1 MNFSWF
7 SFDLKRYSDFGI
19 QFDYKTPNDMH
30 RTILIYKVV
39 LFIAVINLLSF
50 NVVAQKKKLS
60 SGAFSSYDKVFKG
73 SIQDVNLD
81 DYADGPHFFWIDSK
95 TVKSWYINHKKEGN
109 TIDIREK
116 KIKVKGDSVL
126 VKGQK
131 GDSNRY
137 WLRKGKY
144 PVQDAEYTDV
154 KKLLAIGDVHGEYD
168 VMVDLLQNTGV
179 INENLDWNWGDG
191 HLVFI
196 GDIFDRGNKVTES
209 LYLIKK
215 LQRQA
220 IENKGKLH
228 LLLGNHEVMVL
239 MNDSRYVAPK
249 YKNMCQRLMMN
260 YPRFFAENTEL
271 GKWLRSLN
279 SVVKI
284 NDLLFV
290 HGGLSPSLVDRE
302 LSLEQINNDIRNS
315 LSADNK
321 MTHEE
326 IMKTI
331 YFPEN
336 PLWYRGYLMKS
347 RTYSIINSDE
357 LNKVLS
363 YYKANRIFFGHTEVE
378 SIRFLHG
385 GKVVAINVPMGYPEI
400 KPQVLLVENGMY
412 YRCFLDGSKEL
423 IE

>member
-1 MNFSWF
+1 M
-7 SFDLKRYSDFGI
+7 Y
-19 QFDYKTPNDMH
+19 
-30 RTILIYKVV
+30 RTIKPYKYVIVV
-39 LFIAVINLLSF
+39 FLTVINLWSL
-50 NVVAQKKKLS
+50 NADAQEKKGELS
-60 SGAFSSYDKVFKG
+60 SGAFSSYDKVFNG
-73 SIQDVNLD
+73 NIQDVNLE
-81 DYADGPHFFWIDSK
+81 DYSDGPHFFWLDSK
-95 TVKSWYINHKKEGN
+95 TVKSWYINHEKEGN

-116 KIKVKGDSVL
+116 KIKIKDDSVL

-131 GDSNRY
+131 GDANLY

-144 PVQDAEYTDV
+144 PIQSAEYADV
-154 KKLLAIGDVHGEYD
+154 NKVLAIGDVHGEYD
-168 VMVDLLQNTGV
+168 VLVQLLKNTGV

-196 GDIFDRGNKVTES
+196 GDIFDRGDKVTEC

-220 IENKGKLH
+220 YENKGKLH
-228 LLLGNHEVMVL
+228 LLLGNHEVMIL
-239 MNDSRYVAPK
+239 MNDSRYIAPK

-290 HGGLSPSLVDRE
+290 HGGLSPDLVDRG
-302 LSLEQINNDIRNS
+302 LSLEQINDDIRKS
-315 LSADNK
+315 LNKDNE

-326 IMKTI
+326 LMKAI

-347 RTYSIINSDE
+347 RSYSIINTEE

-363 YYKANRIFFGHTEVE
+363 YYSTSRIFFGHTEVE
-378 SIRFLHG
+378 SIRFLHE
-385 GKVVAINVPMGYPEI
+385 GKVGAINVPMGYSEI
-400 KPQVLLVENGMY
+400 KPQVLLVEDGKF
-412 YRCFLDGSKEL
+412 YRCFIDGRREL
-423 IE
+423 IEY

>member
-1 MNFSWF
+1 M
-7 SFDLKRYSDFGI
+7 Y
-19 QFDYKTPNDMH
+19 
-30 RTILIYKVV
+30 RTIKPYKYVIV
-39 LFIAVINLLSF
+39 LFLSVINLWSL
-50 NVVAQKKKLS
+50 NADAQEKKGELS

-73 SIQDVNLD
+73 DVKEINPE
-81 DYADGPHFFWIDSK
+81 DYSDGPHFFWLDDK
-95 TVKSWYINHKKEGN
+95 TVKSWYINHEKEGN

-116 KIKVKGDSVL
+116 KIKIKGDSVV

-131 GDSNRY
+131 GDRNEY
-137 WLRKGKY
+137 LIRKGKY
-144 PVQDAEYTDV
+144 PVQNAEYSGVT
-154 KKLLAIGDVHGEYD
+154 KLLAIGDVHGEYD
-168 VMVDLLQNTGV
+168 VLVQLLKNTGV

-196 GDIFDRGNKVTES
+196 GDIFDRGDKVTES

-220 IENKGKLH
+220 NENKGKLH
-228 LLLGNHEVMVL
+228 LLLGNHEVMIL
-239 MNDSRYVAPK
+239 MNDSRYIAPK

-290 HGGLSPSLVDRE
+290 HGGLSPDLVDRG
-302 LSLEQINNDIRNS
+302 LSLEQINDDIRKS
-315 LSADNK
+315 LDKDNE

-326 IMKTI
+326 LMKAI

-347 RTYSIINSDE
+347 RSYSIINMEE

-363 YYKANRIFFGHTEVE
+363 YYSTSRIFFGHTEVE
-378 SIRFLHG
+378 SIRFLHE
-385 GKVVAINVPMGYPEI
+385 GKVGAINVPMGYSEI
-400 KPQVLLVENGMY
+400 KPQVLLVEDGKF
-412 YRCFLDGSKEL
+412 YRCFIDGRREL
-423 IE
+423 IEY

>member
-1 MNFSWF
+1 M
-7 SFDLKRYSDFGI
+7 Y
-19 QFDYKTPNDMH
+19 
-30 RTILIYKVV
+30 RTIWNYKIIIFFA
-39 LFIAVINLLSF
+39 LINLWSL
-50 NVVAQKKKLS
+50 NADAQKKKEKLS

-73 SIQDVNLD
+73 NVKEINLD
-81 DYADGPHFFWIDSK
+81 DYADGPHFFWLDSK
-95 TVKSWYINHKKEGN
+95 TVKSWYINHTKEGN

-116 KIKVKGDSVL
+116 KIKVKRDSVL

-131 GDSNRY
+131 GDANQY

-144 PVQDAEYTDV
+144 PIQSAEYSGV
-154 KKLLAIGDVHGEYD
+154 NKLLAIGDVHGEYD
-168 VMVDLLQNTGV
+168 VLVKLLRNSGV
-179 INENLDWNWGDG
+179 IDENLDWNWGDG

-196 GDIFDRGNKVTES
+196 GDIFDRGDKVTES

-215 LQRQA
+215 LQGQA
-220 IENKGKLH
+220 NENKGKLH

-284 NDLLFV
+284 NDLIFV
-290 HGGLSPSLVDRE
+290 HGGLSPNLVDRG
-302 LSLEQINNDIRNS
+302 LSLEQINNDIRKS
-315 LSADNK
+315 LDKDNE

-326 IMKTI
+326 VMKAV

-347 RTYSIINSDE
+347 RSYSIINKEE

-363 YYKANRIFFGHTEVE
+363 YYSASRIFFGHTEVE
-378 SIRFLHG
+378 SIRFLHE
-385 GKVVAINVPMGYPEI
+385 GKVGAINVPMGYSEI
-400 KPQVLLVENGMY
+400 KPQVLLVEDGGF
-412 YRCFLDGSKEL
+412 YRCFIDGRREL

>member
-1 MNFSWF
+1 M
-7 SFDLKRYSDFGI
+7 Y
-19 QFDYKTPNDMH
+19 
-30 RTILIYKVV
+30 RTIRNYKIIIF
-39 LFIAVINLLSF
+39 LAVINLWSF
-50 NVVAQKKKLS
+50 NVEAQKKKDELS

-73 SIQDVNLD
+73 NVKGVNPE
-81 DYADGPHFFWIDSK
+81 DYAEGPHFFWLDSK
-95 TVKSWYINHKKEGN
+95 TVKSWYINHEKEGN

-116 KIKVKGDSVL
+116 KIKVKRDSVL

-131 GDSNRY
+131 GDANRY

-144 PVQDAEYTDV
+144 PIQSAEYSGV
-154 KKLLAIGDVHGEYD
+154 NKLVAIGDVHGEYD
-168 VMVDLLQNTGV
+168 VLVKLLRNSGV
-179 INENLDWNWGDG
+179 IDENLDWNWGDG

-196 GDIFDRGNKVTES
+196 GDIFDRGDKVTES

-215 LQRQA
+215 LQGQA
-220 IENKGKLH
+220 NENKGKLH

-249 YKNMCQRLMMN
+249 YKNMCQRLMFN
-260 YPRFFAENTEL
+260 YPRFFKADTEL

-290 HGGLSPSLVDRE
+290 HGGLSSNLVDRG
-302 LSLEQINNDIRNS
+302 LSLEQINNDIRKS
-315 LSADNK
+315 LSKDNE

-326 IMKTI
+326 LMKTV

-336 PLWYRGYLMKS
+336 PLWYRGYIMKS
-347 RTYSIINSDE
+347 RSYSIINKEE

-363 YYKANRIFFGHTEVE
+363 YYRTSRIFFGHTEVE
-378 SIRFLHG
+378 SIRFLHE
-385 GKVVAINVPMGYPEI
+385 GKVGAINVPMGYPEI
-400 KPQVLLVENGMY
+400 KPQVLLVEDGKF
-412 YRCFLDGSKEL
+412 YRCFIDGRKEL

>member
-1 MNFSWF
+1 M
-7 SFDLKRYSDFGI
+7 
-19 QFDYKTPNDMH
+19 
-30 RTILIYKVV
+30 
-39 LFIAVINLLSF
+39 
-50 NVVAQKKKLS
+50 AQKNKLS
-60 SGAFSSYDKVFKG
+60 SGAFSAYDRVFKG
-73 SIQDVNLD
+73 NIKEVNLD
-81 DYADGPHFFWIDSK
+81 DYTDGPHFFWIDSK

-116 KIKVKGDSVL
+116 KIKINGDSVL

-131 GDSNRY
+131 GDVNRY

-144 PVQDAEYTDV
+144 PIQDAEYSGV
-154 KKLLAIGDVHGEYD
+154 NKLLAIGDVHGEYD
-168 VMVDLLQNTGV
+168 VLVKLLRNSGV
-179 INENLDWNWGDG
+179 IDENLDWNWGDG

-196 GDIFDRGNKVTES
+196 GDIFDRGDKVTEC

-279 SVVKI
+279 SVVKV

-290 HGGLSPSLVDRE
+290 HGGLSPNLVDRG
-302 LSLEQINNDIRNS
+302 LSLEHINSDIRNS

-326 IMKTI
+326 LMKAI

-336 PLWYRGYLMKS
+336 PLWYRGYLMKTRS
-347 RTYSIINSDE
+347 YSIINKEE

-363 YYKANRIFFGHTEVE
+363 YYNTRRIFFGHTEVE
-378 SIRFLHG
+378 SIRFLYE
-385 GKVVAINVPMGYPEI
+385 GKVGAINVPMGYSEI
-400 KPQVLLVENGMY
+400 KPQVLLVEGGKF
-412 YRCFLDGSKEL
+412 YRCFIDGRREL

>member
-1 MNFSWF
+1 MYRRVKF
-7 SFDLKRYSDFGI
+7 
-19 QFDYKTPNDMH
+19 YKYV
-30 RTILIYKVV
+30 IV
-39 LFIAVINLLSF
+39 LFLAVINLWSF
-50 NVVAQKKKLS
+50 NVEAQEKKNELS
-60 SGAFSSYDKVFKG
+60 SGAFSSYDKVFNG
-73 SIQDVNLD
+73 NIQDLNLD
-81 DYADGPHFFWIDSK
+81 DYADGPHFFWLDDK
-95 TVKSWYINHKKEGN
+95 TVKSWYINHEKEGN

-116 KIKVKGDSVL
+116 KIKIKGDSVL

-131 GDSNRY
+131 GDRNEY

-144 PVQDAEYTDV
+144 PIQSAEYSGVT
-154 KKLLAIGDVHGEYD
+154 KLLAIGDVHGEYD
-168 VMVDLLQNTGV
+168 VLVELLRNIGV
-179 INENLDWNWGDG
+179 VNENLDWDWGDG
-191 HLVFI
+191 HLVFV
-196 GDIFDRGNKVTES
+196 GDIFDRGDKVTES

-220 IENKGKLH
+220 NENKGKLH

-249 YKNMCQRLMMN
+249 YKNMCQRLMFN
-260 YPRFFAENTEL
+260 YPRFFRVDTEL

-290 HGGLSPSLVDRE
+290 HGGLSPDLVDRG

-326 IMKTI
+326 LMRSI

-347 RTYSIINSDE
+347 RSYSIITNEE

-363 YYKANRIFFGHTEVE
+363 YYDVNRIFFGHTEVE
-378 SIRFLHG
+378 SIRFLHE
-385 GKVVAINVPMGYPEI
+385 GKVVAINVPMGYSEI
-400 KPQVLLVENGMY
+400 EPQVVLIEDGKY
-412 YRCFLDGSKEL
+412 YRCFSDGRREL

>member
-1 MNFSWF
+1 MYQPIRN
-7 SFDLKRYSDFGI
+7 
-19 QFDYKTPNDMH
+19 YK
-30 RTILIYKVV
+30 IIIFL
-39 LFIAVINLLSF
+39 AAINLWSLNAS
-50 NVVAQKKKLS
+50 AQEKKEELG
-60 SGAFSSYDKVFKG
+60 SGAFSSYDKVFNGNVKE
-73 SIQDVNLD
+73 INLD
-81 DYADGPHFFWIDSK
+81 DYADGPHFFWLDS
-95 TVKSWYINHKKEGN
+95 TIVKSWYINHEKEGN

-144 PVQDAEYTDV
+144 PVQSAEYSGV
-154 KKLLAIGDVHGEYD
+154 NKLLAIGDVHGEYD
-168 VMVDLLQNTGV
+168 VLVELLQNSGV
-179 INENLDWNWGDG
+179 IDENLDWKWGDG

-196 GDIFDRGNKVTES
+196 GDIFDRGDKVTES

-220 IENKGKLH
+220 NENKGKLH

-239 MNDSRYVAPK
+239 MNDSRYIAPK

-284 NDLLFV
+284 NDMLFV
-290 HGGLSPSLVDRE
+290 HGGLSPDLVDRG
-302 LSLEQINNDIRNS
+302 LSIEQINDDIRKS
-315 LSADNK
+315 LNKDNE

-326 IMKTI
+326 LMKAV

-347 RTYSIINSDE
+347 RSYSIINTEE

-363 YYKANRIFFGHTEVE
+363 YYNTNRIFFGHTEVE
-378 SIRFLHG
+378 SIRFLHE
-385 GKVVAINVPMGYPEI
+385 GKVGAINVPMGYSEI
-400 KPQVLLVENGMY
+400 KPQVLLVEEGRF
-412 YRCFLDGSKEL
+412 YRCFIDGSKEL

>member
-1 MNFSWF
+1 MYRTKK
-7 SFDLKRYSDFGI
+7 L
-19 QFDYKTPNDMH
+19 YKCV
-30 RTILIYKVV
+30 VV
-39 LFIAVINLLSF
+39 LFLSGICLWSL
-50 NVVAQKKKLS
+50 NAGAQNKKEKLS

-73 SIQDVNLD
+73 NVNNLNPD
-81 DYADGPHFFWIDSK
+81 DYAEGPHFFWLDSK

-116 KIKVKGDSVL
+116 KIKIKGDSVL

-131 GDSNRY
+131 GDVNKY

-144 PVQDAEYTDV
+144 SIQDAEYSGV
-154 KKLLAIGDVHGEYD
+154 KKVLAIGDVHGEYD
-168 VMVDLLQNTGV
+168 VLVELLLNSGVVD
-179 INENLDWNWGDG
+179 ENLDWNWADG

-196 GDIFDRGNKVTES
+196 GDIFDRGDKVTES

-220 IENKGKLH
+220 LVNKGKLH

-249 YKNMCQRLMMN
+249 YKNMCKRLMMN
-260 YPRFFAENTEL
+260 YPGFFAKNTEL

-290 HGGLSPSLVDRE
+290 HGGLSPDLVDRGH
-302 LSLEQINNDIRNS
+302 SLERINDDIRNS
-315 LSADNK
+315 LDEDNG

-326 IMKTI
+326 LMKAI

-347 RTYSIINSDE
+347 RSYSIINKEE

-363 YYKANRIFFGHTEVE
+363 FYKVSRIFFGHTEVE
-378 SIRFLHG
+378 SIRFLHE
-385 GKVVAINVPMGYPEI
+385 GKVGAINVPMGSSEI
-400 KPQVLLVENGMY
+400 KPQVLLIENGNS
-412 YRCFLDGSKEL
+412 YRCFSDGRKEL